1 MNYNPNSTEVKQLIE
16 GVLQRHFGCS
26 AKEAS
31 RDQMY
36 KAAALTIK
44 DFITSGEVFS
54 PFAAFSAVKGNKVK
68 SIVAARKP
76 AISENRDA
84 I

>member
-1 MNYNPNSTEVKQLIE
+1 MNYNHNSTEVKQLIE

-36 KAAALTIK
+36 KATA
-44 DFITSGEVFS
+44 ITVKNILSDKR
-54 PFAAFSAVKGNKVK
+54 SAYKEGQ
-68 SIVAARKP
+68 
-76 AISENRDA
+76 
-84 I
+84 

>member
-1 MNYNPNSTEVKQLIE
+1 MNYTPNSTEVKQLIE

-36 KAAALTIK
+36 KATA
-44 DFITSGEVFS
+44 ITVKNILSDKRSAYKKKVNE
-54 PFAAFSAVKGNKVK
+54 AFSILLGLPFLPTMN
-68 SIVAARKP
+68 
-76 AISENRDA
+76 AIPVL
-84 I
+84 